1 MICPRPSDLLQT
13 GAARAAGLR
22 FVYVDV
28 TDSARDLARSHLSGP
43 AAALALSESL
53 AGVAILGAD
62 LELPEETVSFHLQ
75 TNGPIGIVLV
85 EASFDGALRG
95 FTGKKILNDFDGVP
109 EPDLQAVFGKM
120 GEFRVMRSVPGHIIS
135 QSSLQLPNP
144 RPAEALTAYYN
155 AGLQRKAVVSIVAVP
170 GNDGPDLVRGFLLEL
185 MPDGNKSVYEDISA
199 QLKGESFSDSLEGA
213 RGFSSLCEELG
224 LADAGLVLDDAR
236 PLRFGCRCT
245 RERARETLQT
255 ISSDELRTMARSGK
269 TTDIYCHMCG
279 KCYSFQPDDLIRIA
293 DQR

>member
-13 GAARAAGLR
+13 GAARDLGLR
-22 FVYVDV
+22 FVYADV

-43 AAALALSESL
+43 AAALALSESI
-53 AGVAILGAD
+53 AGVALLGAD

-75 TNGPIGIVLV
+75 TNGPIGTILV
-85 EASFDGALRG
+85 ESSFDGALRG
-95 FTGKKILNDFDGVP
+95 FTAKKILNDFDAVP
-109 EPDLQAVFGKM
+109 EPDMQAVFGKM
-120 GEFRVMRSVPGHIIS
+120 GEFRVMRSVPGRIIS
-135 QSSLQLPNP
+135 QSGLQLPNP
-144 RPAEALTAYYN
+144 RPEEALSIYYN
-155 AGLQRKAVVSIVAVP
+155 TGLQRQATVAIDAIP

-185 MPDGNKSVYEDISA
+185 MPDGDKDVYQGIRA
-199 QLKGESFSDSLEGA
+199 QLRGDAFSDSLEGA
-213 RGFSSLCEELG
+213 HGVTSLCEELG
-224 LADAGLVLDDAR
+224 LTENDLVLDLPR

-255 ISSDELRTMARSGK
+255 ISTDELRTMAKSGN

-279 KCYSFQPDDLIRIA
+279 KCYSFTPEDLLAIA